1 MLLFGRGLHY
11 SNPSNGR
18 SRDIFDAKTST
29 RAYRKALPVS
39 DAIAEIRRCSGTQLN
54 PDIVLAFLACQP
66 KIVMPG
72 DVSFPK
78 GFEDS
83 FLALFRPRID

>member
-1 MLLFGRGLHY
+1 M
-11 SNPSNGR
+11 
-18 SRDIFDAKTST
+18 IST

-39 DAIAEIRRCSGTQLN
+39 DAIAEIRRCSGTQLDT
-54 PDIVLAFLACQP
+54 DIVLAFLACQP

-72 DVSFPK
+72 DMSLPK
-78 GFEDS
+78 EFEES

>member
-1 MLLFGRGLHY
+1 M
-11 SNPSNGR
+11 
-18 SRDIFDAKTST
+18 IST

-39 DAIAEIRRCSGTQLN
+39 DAIAEIRRCSGTQLDPDIVPLD

-72 DVSFPK
+72 DMSLPK
-78 GFEDS
+78 EFEES

>member
-1 MLLFGRGLHY
+1 M
-11 SNPSNGR
+11 
-18 SRDIFDAKTST
+18 TST

-39 DAIAEIRRCSGTQLN
+39 DAIAEIRRGSGTQVG

-72 DVSFPK
+72 DVRVAP
-78 GFEDS
+78 G
-83 FLALFRPRID
+83 